1 MALALYRKYRP
12 ATFAEV
18 VGQEHV
24 TSPLVNAIDKGR
36 INHAYLFS
44 GPRGCGKTS
53 SARILARSLNC
64 VQGPTST
71 PCGVCPS
78 CVALAP
84 DGPGSLD
91 VMEIDAASHGGV
103 DDARELRERAFFA
116 PVNSRYKVYIVDE
129 AHMVTTQGFNA
140 LLKVVEEPP
149 EFLVFVFATT
159 EPDKVLPTIRSRTHH
174 YPFRLVPP
182 STLRGLLEK
191 TCAAEGV
198 TVEPTVF
205 PLVVRAGG
213 GSVRDSL
220 SILDQLLAGAGPEGV
235 TYRSAV
241 GLLGVTDDA
250 LLDETVDAL
259 AASDAPGVFRAVDR
273 VVEAGHDPRRFA
285 TDLLDRLR
293 DLIVLDA
300 VPEAG
305 GNGLL
310 DSPPDRMDVMS
321 RQAQALGAATLSRL
335 ADTVHEGLTE
345 MRGTTAP
352 RLLLELV
359 CARMLLPGVD
369 GSAVA
374 TLQRLERLE
383 RRMSIAGEHAGRPL
397 SEIAAP
403 APAPAARPAL
413 DPTPAPAPAP
423 ARTPAPGP
431 TPAPIPAPAPART
444 PEPAADRPGESA
456 AAAAARKAYV
466 RPSQTRSGAEP
477 TPSAPAAAPA
487 AEGVD
492 GWPTTAR
499 PGAMAAAA
507 APAAAPA
514 PTAPTDTPV
523 PATADDDWP
532 ATVPPGS
539 AAAGPPAAAPPA
551 AAPPAAQEPVPAQ
564 QPARGPAVAAGEP
577 EIPLPPEPDDDEDWP
592 RTTRSSASSP
602 AAGRPAPA
610 PRAAAEH
617 SPAPRGGEPTPLVS
631 ADPEPAAADGAL
643 TTADVRRIW
652 PELLSVVK
660 RHKRTTEALLKS
672 AQVHDLTNGT
682 LTLAATSPALA
693 KMLGDD
699 LNRDIVRQALE
710 ELLGVRWKV
719 QAVVDTPGRP
729 APGTPPPS
737 PEAARAATRAAETA
751 EADELLA
758 ERAADVADGGGD
770 AAPALDAEQAALQLL
785 RTQLGARP
793 IDS

>member
-24 TSPLVNAIDKGR
+24 TSPLVNAVDGGR

-64 VQGPTST
+64 EQGPTST
-71 PCGVCPS
+71 PCGVCAS

-91 VMEIDAASHGGV
+91 VIEIDAASHGGV
-103 DDARELRERAFFA
+103 DDARDLRERAFFA
-116 PVNSRYKVYIVDE
+116 PVSSRYKVYIVDE

-182 STLRGLLEK
+182 TTLRGLLEK
-191 TCAAEGV
+191 TCTAEGV
-198 TVEPTVF
+198 QVEPTVF

-235 TYRSAV
+235 TYASAV

-250 LLDETVDAL
+250 LLDEAIDAL

-300 VPEAG
+300 VPDAG

-310 DSPPDRMDVMS
+310 DCPPDRLDLMS
-321 RQAQALGAATLSRL
+321 QQARALGSATLSRM
-335 ADTVHEGLTE
+335 ADTVHDGLTE

-359 CARMLLPGVD
+359 CARMLLPATD
-369 GSAVA
+369 DSAAA

-383 RRMSIAGEHAGRPL
+383 RRLSIAGGGSAVADVPVDVPPSREPVQEQARPAPPAREEPAPAERGGPSRREYVRPSQRSQAPAPQQAPARQPAPRAAAPPPPATSPAPAAAAAGDDWPETTAPGSAATRPAQPAPAADDDWPETTPPGSGAGRP
-397 SEIAAP
+397 AAPP
-403 APAPAARPAL
+403 APAPAARPG
-413 DPTPAPAPAP
+413 
-423 ARTPAPGP
+423 AR
-431 TPAPIPAPAPART
+431 
-444 PEPAADRPGESA
+444 
-456 AAAAARKAYV
+456 
-466 RPSQTRSGAEP
+466 
-477 TPSAPAAAPA
+477 
-487 AEGVD
+487 
-492 GWPTTAR
+492 
-499 PGAMAAAA
+499 
-507 APAAAPA
+507 
-514 PTAPTDTPV
+514 
-523 PATADDDWP
+523 
-532 ATVPPGS
+532 
-539 AAAGPPAAAPPA
+539 
-551 AAPPAAQEPVPAQ
+551 
-564 QPARGPAVAAGEP
+564 VAAGEP
-577 EIPLPPEPDDDEDWP
+577 DIPLPPEPTDDEDWP
-592 RTTRSSASSP
+592 HAAQP
-602 AAGRPAPA
+602 AAARAAADRVAQPRPPA
-610 PRAAAEH
+610 SPPRAAAE
-617 SPAPRGGEPTPLVS
+617 STPAPRGGEPTPVVS
-631 ADPEPAAADGAL
+631 ANPEGAAAGGAGGDGAL
-643 TTADVRRIW
+643 TTSDVRRVW
-652 PELLSVVK
+652 PELLAVVK
-660 RHKRTTEALLKS
+660 RHKRTTEALLKN
-672 AQVHDLTNGT
+672 AQVHELRAGV
-682 LTLAATSPALA
+682 LTLSTASPALA
-693 KMLGDD
+693 RRIGDD
-699 LNRDIVRQALE
+699 LNKDVLREALN

-719 QAVVDTPGRP
+719 EAVVEGAAGTGSRGGGVTPEVAR
-729 APGTPPPS
+729 
-737 PEAARAATRAAETA
+737 EAARAAEAAEA
-751 EADELLA
+751 RELLA
-758 ERAADVADGGGD
+758 ERAAEVTADGEREHV
-770 AAPALDAEQAALQLL
+770 PAVDPEQAALALL

-793 IDS
+793 VDS

>member
-24 TSPLVNAIDKGR
+24 TTPLMNAVDAGR

-64 VQGPTST
+64 AQGPTST
-71 PCGVCPS
+71 PCGVCES
-78 CVALAP
+78 CIALAP

-103 DDARELRERAFFA
+103 DDARDLRERAFFA

-182 STLRGLLEK
+182 TTLRGLLEK

-220 SILDQLLAGAGPEGV
+220 SILDQLLAGAGPDGV
-235 TYRSAV
+235 TYKSAV

-259 AASDAPGVFRAVDR
+259 AAHDAPAVFRAVDR

-300 VPEAG
+300 VPDAG

-310 DSPPDRMDVMS
+310 DTPPDRLDLMS
-321 RQAQALGAATLSRL
+321 QQASALGSATLSRM
-335 ADTVHEGLTE
+335 ADTVHAGLTE

-359 CARMLLPGVD
+359 CARMLLPGTD
-369 GSAVA
+369 DSAAA

-383 RRMSIAGEHAGRPL
+383 RRMSIAGEHAGRPV
-397 SEIAAP
+397 SEAPARAEAPVREAPVRAEAPVREAP
-403 APAPAARPAL
+403 APDPAPPAAPRPDA
-413 DPTPAPAPAP
+413 AP
-423 ARTPAPGP
+423 
-431 TPAPIPAPAPART
+431 
-444 PEPAADRPGESA
+444 
-456 AAAAARKAYV
+456 RKEYV
-466 RPSQTRSGAEP
+466 RPSQRTEP
-477 TPSAPAAAPA
+477 AAPARPASAPSAPAAAPA
-487 AEGVD
+487 
-492 GWPTTAR
+492 
-499 PGAMAAAA
+499 
-507 APAAAPA
+507 
-514 PTAPTDTPV
+514 
-523 PATADDDWP
+523 DDWP
-532 ATVPPGS
+532 ETVQPGS
-539 AAAGPPAAAPPA
+539 RGRSAAPPVRA
-551 AAPPAAQEPVPAQ
+551 TTSEPD
-564 QPARGPAVAAGEP
+564 
-577 EIPLPPEPDDDEDWP
+577 IPLPPEPTDDEDWP
-592 RTTRSSASSP
+592 HPANP
-602 AAGRPAPA
+602 AAGRAAAARSEAAENSPAPTA
-610 PRAAAEH
+610 APAPPRAAAES
-617 SPAPRGGEPTPLVS
+617 SPVPRGGEPTPVVS
-631 ADPEPAAADGAL
+631 ANPEQGAEGEL
-643 TTADVRRIW
+643 TTSDVRRVW
-652 PELLSVVK
+652 PELLAVVK
-660 RHKRTTEALLKS
+660 RHKRTTEALLKN
-672 AQVHDLTNGT
+672 AQVHQLSNGV
-682 LTLAATSPALA
+682 LTLATSSPALA
-693 KMLGDD
+693 RRLGDD
-699 LNRDIVRQALE
+699 LNKDVIREALN
-710 ELLGVRWKV
+710 ELLGVRWRV
-719 QAVVDTPGRP
+719 DAVVEGAAAATGTAV
-729 APGTPPPS
+729 APEQAR
-737 PEAARAATRAAETA
+737 EAARAAEAAEA
-751 EADELLA
+751 RELMA
-758 ERAADVADGGGD
+758 ERAEESGGD
-770 AAPALDAEQAALQLL
+770 REPEPAVDPEQAALSLL
-785 RTQLGARP
+785 RAQLGARP
-793 IDS
+793 VES

>member
-1 MALALYRKYRP
+1 MALYRKYRP

-24 TSPLVNAIDKGR
+24 TTPLVNAVDGGR

-64 VQGPTST
+64 VQGPTSN

-182 STLRGLLEK
+182 GTLRGLLER
-191 TCAAEGV
+191 TCEAEGV

-235 TYRSAV
+235 TYRTAV

-250 LLDETVDAL
+250 LIDETVDAL

-310 DSPPDRMDVMS
+310 DCPPDRMDVMS
-321 RQAQALGAATLSRL
+321 RQAQALGSATLSRL
-335 ADTVHEGLTE
+335 ADTVHEGLSE

-369 GSAVA
+369 GSAAA

-383 RRMSIAGEHAGRPL
+383 RRMSIAGEHAGRPVAEVAATPAAPAPRVAAPERAGEPEPA
-397 SEIAAP
+397 SEPVRPAPERASQPVRAAESATARKPYVRPSQARPEAAPPRPVAPAAASTGSSTGSSTDGDDGWPATARPGALAAP
-403 APAPAARPAL
+403 APAADRPA
-413 DPTPAPAPAP
+413 PPAPERPAPPAGAP
-423 ARTPAPGP
+423 AR
-431 TPAPIPAPAPART
+431 
-444 PEPAADRPGESA
+444 RP
-456 AAAAARKAYV
+456 
-466 RPSQTRSGAEP
+466 
-477 TPSAPAAAPA
+477 
-487 AEGVD
+487 
-492 GWPTTAR
+492 
-499 PGAMAAAA
+499 
-507 APAAAPA
+507 
-514 PTAPTDTPV
+514 
-523 PATADDDWP
+523 
-532 ATVPPGS
+532 
-539 AAAGPPAAAPPA
+539 
-551 AAPPAAQEPVPAQ
+551 
-564 QPARGPAVAAGEP
+564 VAATGEP
-577 EIPLPPEPDDDEDWP
+577 DIPLPPEPDDEDWP
-592 RTTRSSASSP
+592 QP
-602 AAGRPAPA
+602 AAAPAPAAAAESAPA
-610 PRAAAEH
+610 PRAAAE
-617 SPAPRGGEPTPLVS
+617 SAPAPRGGEPSPLVS
-631 ADPEPAAADGAL
+631 AAPAQAADDGEL
-643 TTADVRRIW
+643 TTADIRRIW
-652 PELLSVVK
+652 PELLAVVK
-660 RHKRTTEALLKS
+660 RHKRTTEALLRS
-672 AQVHDLTNGT
+672 AQVHDLTNGV
-682 LTLAATSPALA
+682 LSLAMTSPALA
-693 KMLGDD
+693 RLMNDD
-699 LNRDIVRQALE
+699 LNKDVVRTALQ
-710 ELLGVRWKV
+710 ELLGVRWRV
-719 QAVVDTPGRP
+719 QAVADTPGQPAAGVP
-729 APGTPPPS
+729 APT
-737 PEAARAATRAAETA
+737 PEAARAATRAAESA
-751 EADELLA
+751 EAAELLA
-758 ERAADVADGGGD
+758 ERAADTDTGTAQD
-770 AAPALDAEQAALQLL
+770 AEPALDAEQAALQLL